1 MNDYNEYD
9 NNNSAEPARVSGN
22 GANDTPEAMTEQ
34 ATAEYAENT
43 VAAQPSAESADAPEP
58 AAAEPVSVPAQ
69 ESVPDE
75 LDFPEHVAYSPVGY
89 VSSEEAATVPKTYA
103 YGKRQPP
110 KQKKTRKGGGKA
122 AVVATCLVC
131 AILGGIVGGAVPTL
145 FGGTQTDEVVST
157 PQPTSAASSAQSVAA
172 ASALT
177 SASGELSATE
187 IYYSLAVNQ
196 VVGITTE
203 ITYTNFFGQV
213 SSAAVSGS
221 GFIISEDGYILT
233 NYHVIEDAVSG
244 GYEITVLLYDGT
256 SYTASVVGYADDND
270 VAVLKID
277 AAGLSAVTIGD
288 SDSLQVGETVYAVGN
303 PLGELEYTMTSG
315 IVSATDRA
323 ITTSETSSTGT
334 ITTKTINMFQI
345 DAAVNSGNSGGPVYN
360 SRGEV
365 VGIVTAK
372 YSTSGVEGLGFAI
385 PINDAIALAN
395 ELISDGYISKP
406 YMGILNASTLD
417 ETYAQYYGTVAGVY
431 FQGVEEGSAAEKA
444 GLQVG
449 DIIVGLGDMEI
460 STASDLVSA
469 KNAYR
474 PGDTTEIRVYRSGEY
489 LTLTIT
495 FDEEPVA
502 STTTASE
509 NSSGSSAED
518 YYNRYNEF
526 FASGPFG
533 TR

>member
-1 MNDYNEYD
+1 M
-9 NNNSAEPARVSGN
+9 
-22 GANDTPEAMTEQ
+22 
-34 ATAEYAENT
+34 
-43 VAAQPSAESADAPEP
+43 
-58 AAAEPVSVPAQ
+58 
-69 ESVPDE
+69 
-75 LDFPEHVAYSPVGY
+75 
-89 VSSEEAATVPKTYA
+89 
-103 YGKRQPP
+103 
-110 KQKKTRKGGGKA
+110 
-122 AVVATCLVC
+122 
-131 AILGGIVGGAVPTL
+131 
-145 FGGTQTDEVVST
+145 
-157 PQPTSAASSAQSVAA
+157 
-172 ASALT
+172 
-177 SASGELSATE
+177 
-187 IYYSLAVNQ
+187 
-196 VVGITTE
+196 
-203 ITYTNFFGQV
+203 
-213 SSAAVSGS
+213 
-221 GFIISEDGYILT
+221 
-233 NYHVIEDAVSG
+233 
-244 GYEITVLLYDGT
+244 
-256 SYTASVVGYADDND
+256 
-270 VAVLKID
+270 AVLKID

-431 FQGVEEGSAAEKA
+431 FQGVEDGSAAEKA

-502 STTTASE
+502 STTTTSE

-526 FASGPFG
+526 FASSPFG

>member
-9 NNNSAEPARVSGN
+9 NNNSAEPARVSGD
-22 GANDTPEAMTEQ
+22 GTNDTPETMTEQ
-34 ATAEYAENT
+34 AAAARAENT
-43 VAAQPSAESADAPEP
+43 VAAQPSAESADATEP
-58 AAAEPVSVPAQ
+58 TAAGPVSVPAQ

-75 LDFPEHVAYSPVGY
+75 LDFPEHVAYSPAGY
-89 VSSEEAATVPKTYA
+89 VSSEEAAAVPKTYA
-103 YGKRQPP
+103 YGKQQPP

-122 AVVATCLVC
+122 AVVAACLVC

-157 PQPTSAASSAQSVAA
+157 PQPTSAATSAQSVAA
-172 ASALT
+172 TSTLT
-177 SASGELSATE
+177 SGSGELSASE
-187 IYYSLAVNQ
+187 IYYNLAVNQ
-196 VVGITTE
+196 VVGIRTE

-213 SSAAVSGS
+213 SSSAVSGS

-244 GYEITVLLYDGT
+244 GYEVNVLLYDGT
-256 SYTASVVGYADDND
+256 SYTASVVGYADEND

-303 PLGELEYTMTSG
+303 PRGELEYTMTSG

-323 ITTSETSSTGT
+323 ITLSETSSTGT
-334 ITTKTINMFQI
+334 VTTKTINMFQI
-345 DAAVNSGNSGGPVYN
+345 DAAVNNGNSGGPVYN

-365 VGIVTAK
+365 IGIVTAK
-372 YSTSGVEGLGFAI
+372 YSSSEGLAFAI
-385 PINDAIALAN
+385 PINDAIELAN
-395 ELISDGYISKP
+395 ALISNGYISKP
-406 YMGILNASTLD
+406 YMGILKASTLD
-417 ETYAQYYGTVAGVY
+417 ETYAQYYGTVPGVY

-449 DIIVGLGDMEI
+449 DIIVGLGDVEI
-460 STASDLVSA
+460 STSSDLLSA

-502 STTTASE
+502 STTTTSE

-526 FASGPFG
+526 FASSPFG